1 MKENHRFFNYVCTF
15 LCRDENAYHK
25 LSAYWQNGDK
35 IGVCDK
41 IDGDENEV

>member
-1 MKENHRFFNYVCTF
+1 MYVLF